1 MEYYDTMVQTCD
13 MVTRYVSLFSIWLHN
28 IDTGFEL
35 ILLTKPTHVELT
47 VYQTQWLEEKN
58 GAIQLLVEQQL
69 IVSSWSYDE
78 AISSIDIVI

>member
-1 MEYYDTMVQTCD
+1 
-13 MVTRYVSLFSIWLHN
+13 
-28 IDTGFEL
+28 
-35 ILLTKPTHVELT
+35 VELT
-47 VYQTQWLEEKN
+47 VNQTQWLEEKN